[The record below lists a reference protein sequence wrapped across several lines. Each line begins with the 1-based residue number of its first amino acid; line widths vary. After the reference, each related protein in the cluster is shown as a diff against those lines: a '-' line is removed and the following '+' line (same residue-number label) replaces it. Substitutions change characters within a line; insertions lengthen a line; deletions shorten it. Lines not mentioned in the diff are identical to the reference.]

1 MTKEEKQLLLTDLCS
16 RLPYHVMVHY
26 HHQYNENGKDVMYD
40 EDRVFDYF
48 EAETIEHTLEEPEEN
63 WPDEYWKPYLRPMS
77 SMTEVEELDY
87 ILKRDSVL
95 RITEKNHTCILSI
108 EEIDWLLAHHFD
120 YRGLIEKGLAIEAP
134 ADMYKP

>member
-48 EAETIEHTLEEPEEN
+48 EVCFIKC
-63 WPDEYWKPYLRPMS
+63 YCKPNSRMAFLM
-77 SMTEVEELDY
+77 
-87 ILKRDSVL
+87 
-95 RITEKNHTCILSI
+95 LSQI
-108 EEIDWLLAHHFD
+108 IF
-120 YRGLIEKGLAIEAP
+120 RR
-134 ADMYKP
+134 